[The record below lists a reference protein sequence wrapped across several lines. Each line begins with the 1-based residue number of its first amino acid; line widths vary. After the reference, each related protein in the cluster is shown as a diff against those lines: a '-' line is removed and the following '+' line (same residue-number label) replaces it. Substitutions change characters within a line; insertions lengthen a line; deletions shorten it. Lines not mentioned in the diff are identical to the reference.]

1 MSNSTVPIKE
11 FRLEL
16 SDLAYTG
23 HDLVRPESVLAL
35 PNGTLWT
42 SDGRGGVTRIDPGGS
57 QQFIDGLGGSEP
69 NGLALADDGSL
80 IVANLGMSKVQRLHS
95 DGRVEDLLT
104 EVDGVSITT
113 PNFVF
118 LDSRNRLWLSVMTR
132 EHHWWP
138 AAAAPRPDGYIVLID
153 EKGPRIVADGLY
165 LTNEVRL
172 DAREE
177 YLYAVET
184 MRNHII
190 RFRVQPDGSLTG
202 KETFGPENLGT
213 GAAVDGFT
221 FDADGNLW
229 VTLVLRN
236 GLGIITTDGD
246 YHVVIE
252 DAREDV
258 LKGFEEKIANGTAQP
273 SDMLMAAGP
282 NLQFITSLAFGGP
295 DLRTAYLGSLAM
307 SSLPTFQA
315 PVAGLPLRHWK

>member
-1 MSNSTVPIKE
+1 MSNSPIPIKE

-16 SDLAYTG
+16 SDLTYTG
-23 HDLVRPESVLAL
+23 HDLVRPESVLAQ
-35 PNGTLWT
+35 PDGTLWT
-42 SDGRGGVTRIDPGGS
+42 SDGRGGVTRINPDGS
-57 QQFIDGLGGSEP
+57 QLFIEGLGGSEP

-80 IVANLGMSKVQRLHS
+80 IVANLGMSKVQKLFP
-95 DGRVEDLLT
+95 DGRVEDVLT
-104 EVDGVSITT
+104 EVDGVNITT

-138 AAAAPRPDGYIVLID
+138 AAASPRADGYIVLID

-165 LTNEVRL
+165 LTNEIRL

-184 MRNHII
+184 MMNHMI
-190 RFRVQPDGSLTG
+190 RFRVQPDGSLTD
-202 KETFGPENLGT
+202 KELFGPANLGM

-221 FDADGNLW
+221 FDADGNIW
-229 VTLVLRN
+229 VTLVIRN
-236 GLGIITTDGD
+236 GLGVITPDGD

-252 DAREDV
+252 DPREDV
-258 LKGFEEKIANGTAQP
+258 LRTFEEKVASGTAEP
-273 SDMLMAAGP
+273 ADMMMAVGP

-295 DLRTAYLGSLAM
+295 DLRTVYLGSLAM
-307 SSLPTFQA
+307 SSLPTFRS